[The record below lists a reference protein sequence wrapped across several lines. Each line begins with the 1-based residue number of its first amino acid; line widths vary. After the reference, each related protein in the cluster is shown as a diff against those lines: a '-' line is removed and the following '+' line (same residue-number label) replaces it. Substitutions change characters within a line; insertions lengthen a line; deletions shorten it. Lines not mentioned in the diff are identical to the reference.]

1 MTRLYGPSDGED
13 AALFRQLD
21 HLRHERVLLQ
31 QLQTERRRAELTLRV
46 TSHNNI
52 SNAAAQVTDNT
63 VSITA
68 TSR

>member
-13 AALFRQLD
+13 AALFCQLD

-46 TSHNNI
+46 TSYNI
-52 SNAAAQVTDNT
+52 MSNAAVAP
-63 VSITA
+63 VSASQWQAING
-68 TSR
+68 